1 MKIEMVDA
9 DATNGCSRRPS
20 RTPTTGSM
28 ARSVEFTE
36 DLSRLMEE
44 KEVNRAEL
52 ARRMGTSR
60 AYITK
65 MLGGN
70 ANFTLLTMV
79 KLAMA
84 LDGAVH
90 IHISDKRAVT
100 RWQDTVPGR
109 GREGGTEDGQGPA
122 ALPEVGGRASLK
134 PVRRVIPAPH
144 APCAI

>member
-1 MKIEMVDA
+1 MVDA
-9 DATNGCSRRPS
+9 ERYQRMFQEAEQHADYWIDGPIS
-20 RTPTTGSM
+20 
-28 ARSVEFTE
+28 EFTE
-36 DLSRLMEE
+36 DLSRLMAE
-44 KEVNRAEL
+44 KEVTRAEL

-100 RWQDTVPGR
+100 RWKD
-109 GREGGTEDGQGPA
+109 
-122 ALPEVGGRASLK
+122 LSPEEAVKEARKTAK
-134 PVRRVIPAPH
+134 ARRRSRKSQEEQV
-144 APCAI
+144 

>member
-1 MKIEMVDA
+1 MGMVDIERYRQMFQEAEAHA
-9 DATNGCSRRPS
+9 DYWIDGPI
-20 RTPTTGSM
+20 G
-28 ARSVEFTE
+28 EFTE
-36 DLSRLMEE
+36 DLARLMEE
-44 KEVNRAEL
+44 KEVTRAEL

-90 IHISDKRAVT
+90 IHIADKRAVT
-100 RWQDTVPGR
+100 RWRDKIPGKGNKAAR
-109 GREGGTEDGQGPA
+109 KARKPSKPAAEGGE
-122 ALPEVGGRASLK
+122 
-134 PVRRVIPAPH
+134 
-144 APCAI
+144 